1 MSMNIKDERMHNDMF
16 ETKRDIFYAKNDKEN
31 LLKVLKCIQSAFSN
45 RRSPIFV
52 AISLITTL

>member
-1 MSMNIKDERMHNDMF
+1 MF

-45 RRSPIFV
+45 SCYTVYYTVI
-52 AISLITTL
+52 